1 MNEKSKIEY
10 DSINVE
16 IYNDKTYGN
25 SIDLR
30 LNSFSVKESFK
41 GY

>member
-1 MNEKSKIEY
+1 MNEKSNIEY
-10 DSINVE
+10 NSINVE

-30 LNSFSVKESFK
+30 LNSFGIKESFK